1 MRVLFRNPQV
11 ANLGTP
17 GWPRNWVHEGPPRE
31 TPMAR
36 RLHDAPAAGPF
47 SDAVGVRLSGLLAVL
62 WLLAAPAG
70 RALEPGLLVTQEAA
84 ARAAGGAAAEDAAR
98 LSRARSAHWAPQL
111 RAQGGER
118 EDDRLRAGEYRGA
131 PVREQDAGAGRNWS
145 LSLSWD
151 FAQLIFAREET
162 QLAATQARL
171 ARTRRDAAEKAAAL
185 WIERREA
192 RALWLRTRTRD
203 ACFALLRLT
212 AELDALT
219 CGLFDDAV
227 EREESACAGGEEE

>member
-1 MRVLFRNPQV
+1 
-11 ANLGTP
+11 
-17 GWPRNWVHEGPPRE
+17 
-31 TPMAR
+31 
-36 RLHDAPAAGPF
+36 
-47 SDAVGVRLSGLLAVL
+47 LSGLLAVL

-70 RALEPGLLVTQEAA
+70 RPAEPGLLATQAAA
-84 ARAAGGAAAEDAAR
+84 ARAAGGSAADDAAR

-118 EDDRLRAGEYRGA
+118 EDDRLRAGEYRAA
-131 PVREQDAGAGRNWS
+131 PVREQDVGAGRNWS
-145 LSLSWD
+145 LTLSWD

-162 QLAATQARL
+162 QLAAAQARL

-185 WIERREA
+185 WIERRQA
-192 RALWLRTRTRD
+192 RALWLRTGTQE

-219 CGLFDDAV
+219 CGLFHDAAA
-227 EREESACAGGEEE
+227 REESVCAGGEEE